1 MSFTTPVLLI
11 VWQRP
16 ELLDEQVAFLKR
28 NQVLNIYI
36 SCDGPNQKNKH
47 LVDQV
52 REKIHILFDWDCN
65 LRLNYLESNLGCKL
79 GVFAALDW
87 FFAQNEYGIIL
98 EDDIYP
104 SEHFLPYC
112 ECILQ
117 KYRNNLSVGHVSGA
131 CFTKSLTSLNQ
142 KNNASYYLSN
152 YSFVWGWASWRRSW
166 QLCDKNLDS
175 LKSLRTHLIL
185 LKSLGFRQYLFWT
198 SRLLEIMR
206 GKLDTWDYIWSFS
219 LIVNRQYSINATSQ
233 LVRNVG
239 FGQNAT
245 HTIMGSSPLSEID
258 TISFPLIDPE
268 LTVNKEYDRFL
279 KRNNFS
285 NTKIL
290 AVIVEYY
297 RKKFHR

>member
-1 MSFTTPVLLI
+1 
-11 VWQRP
+11 
-16 ELLDEQVAFLKR
+16 
-28 NQVLNIYI
+28 
-36 SCDGPNQKNKH
+36 
-47 LVDQV
+47 
-52 REKIHILFDWDCN
+52 
-65 LRLNYLESNLGCKL
+65 
-79 GVFAALDW
+79 
-87 FFAQNEYGIIL
+87 
-98 EDDIYP
+98 
-104 SEHFLPYC
+104 
-112 ECILQ
+112 
-117 KYRNNLSVGHVSGA
+117 
-131 CFTKSLTSLNQ
+131 
-142 KNNASYYLSN
+142 
-152 YSFVWGWASWRRSW
+152 
-166 QLCDKNLDS
+166 
-175 LKSLRTHLIL
+175 
-185 LKSLGFRQYLFWT
+185 
-198 SRLLEIMR
+198 MR